1 MSDKQENKE
10 SLSES
15 LQQVISLLEKH
26 KLVEHLVHKQGLPN
40 HDFDKQDLFNQD
52 LANKDLANQDLA
64 NLDLAKSDLSKQDL
78 VELLVHKQNLN
89 ALQKKLDALHPA
101 DVAHILEAL
110 PLQDRLNLWDL
121 VKADRDGDILLEVT
135 DSVRQSLIADMDS
148 QELLAA
154 AEQLDTDELA
164 DLAPDLPK
172 DVLQDLLD
180 SLDTQ
185 NRERLQSTLSY
196 TENTV
201 GALMDFDIVTI
212 RENVTLEVALRYLR
226 RLGSLPDLTDKLFV
240 VDRNDILQGVLPLKR
255 LVVNDLEANV
265 VDVMAADAVVFHPE
279 DIADDAAQ
287 AFERYDLVTAPVV
300 DANNKLVG
308 RLTVDEVMDYIRDES
323 ESDML
328 SMAGLREEEDF
339 FASVWKSVQNR
350 WAWLAVNLV
359 TAIVASR
366 VIGLFEGS
374 IEKIVALAAL
384 MPIVAGIGGNS
395 GNQTTTMIVRGLAL
409 GQISSHNM
417 QSLVKK
423 ELGVALL
430 NGLLWG
436 GVLGVIA
443 YLLYGNYQLG
453 LVMMSAMTLNLLL
466 AAVMGVVIPLV
477 LDKFGRDP
485 AVGTSVLITAVTD
498 SGGFFIFL
506 GLATIFLI

>member
-1 MSDKQENKE
+1 MSDLQEAKE
-10 SLSES
+10 SISDN
-15 LQQVISLLEKH
+15 LQQVIALLERH
-26 KLVEHLVHKQGLPN
+26 KLRNVPGYSP
-40 HDFDKQDLFNQD
+40 DLN
-52 LANKDLANQDLA
+52 
-64 NLDLAKSDLSKQDL
+64 
-78 VELLVHKQNLN
+78 ELQN
-89 ALQKKLDALHPA
+89 KLDALHPA

-110 PLQDRLNLWDL
+110 PLEDRLDLWEL
-121 VKADRDGDILLEVT
+121 VKADRDGDILLEVA

-148 QELLAA
+148 SELLAA

-172 DVLQDLLD
+172 DVLQDLMDNLD
-180 SLDTQ
+180 AQ

-196 TENTV
+196 PEEAV
-201 GALMDFDIVTI
+201 GAHMDFDIVTI
-212 RENVTLEVALRYLR
+212 REDITLEVALRYLR
-226 RLGSLPDLTDKLFV
+226 RLGSLPELTDKLFV

-265 VDVMAADAVVFHPE
+265 ADVMADDAVVFHPE
-279 DIADDAAQ
+279 DVTDEAAQ

-308 RLTVDEVMDYIRDES
+308 RITVEAVMDFIRDES

-328 SMAGLREEEDF
+328 SMAGLRDEEDF
-339 FASVWKSVQNR
+339 FASIWKSVQNR

-359 TAIVASR
+359 TALVASR

-409 GQISSHNM
+409 GQISSHNLKA
-417 QSLVKK
+417 LVKK

-436 GVLGVIA
+436 GVLGLIA
-443 YLLYGNYQLG
+443 FLLYKNYQLG
-453 LVMMSAMTLNLLL
+453 LVMMAAMTLNLLL
-466 AAVMGVVIPLV
+466 AAVMGVMIPLI
-477 LDKFGRDP
+477 LDKYGRDP

-506 GLATIFLI
+506 GLATIFLL